1 MNQIEQL
8 VQAYEEFVSLPWD
21 STLAG
26 PQRVW
31 FAVYDKSDER
41 RLRHRLGEFALATK
55 RAKHGWVL
63 HDLTNE
69 FARWMADHKYRD
81 AYFAAPK
88 KLEMAFKDFKLAAA
102 APIRDKLSAAD
113 EQTVVALSG
122 IGSLFGLIRAS
133 DLIAELQQSIR
144 GRLLVFFPGQYDQ
157 NVYRLLDAREG
168 WNYLAVPI
176 TALKGASGR

>member
-1 MNQIEQL
+1 MNQIERL
-8 VQAYEEFVSLPWD
+8 IQAYAEFVSLPWD
-21 STLAG
+21 ASLAG

-41 RLRHRLGEFALATK
+41 RLRARLGEFALATGN
-55 RAKHGWVL
+55 AKHGWAH
-63 HDLTNE
+63 HDLTHG
-69 FARWMADHKYRD
+69 FSRWMGGHKYRD
-81 AYFAAPK
+81 SYFTAPQ

-102 APIRDKLSAAD
+102 APILKLLRESD
-113 EQTVVALSG
+113 GQTVVALSG

-133 DLIAELQQSIR
+133 DLIAQIQDAIA

-157 NVYRLLDAREG
+157 NVYRLFDGHEG

-176 TALKGASGR
+176 TAYKGAVD